1 MKRKFL
7 RMIAGIMCGVMM
19 VTSNGV
25 VTLAAP
31 SEISET
37 VSSVVSEE
45 MLDKSDIEIQADT
58 EAIDVEGD
66 SEIDSV
72 NEKKEIAD
80 THNPEQPDD
89 EESDEAVETEE
100 TVSTE
105 VINPTNARAPEAI
118 ADCLT
123 IDEEGVLSLLPGA
136 DKTNLPV
143 EITAET
149 FRRLESEGKTVKVIS
164 AGIFDNNSSVE
175 FIEIPKTVIAIADG
189 AFSNAQNL
197 SKVSFEDGSNLTELP
212 KEAFY
217 NCKKL
222 GTGSILW
229 IPDTIKYIGEDCFAG
244 CTGLSS
250 IDVANSQ
257 LELIGKRAFQG
268 CTSLGNVPLEKMITL
283 KTISDRAF
291 EGCSALKKVT
301 LPSSV
306 QEIASE
312 AYKNCSSVELVDLSK
327 TNNLNLK
334 EYAFAYCGVREIKFS
349 DTMSEVPSNA
359 FGACNRL
366 GVGSNGLAIPLIV
379 GNNDT
384 GITKICTNAF
394 ADCKALKEIEL
405 RESVNVV
412 EANAFSGCSSV
423 NKITVNSGA
432 SSMDDG
438 ATIELNATSFPRNQ
452 GMKIYGY
459 GGTVK
464 EWQGQYVSQGVK
476 YESLY
481 PAYHVAV
488 PSYSKGLTLSLVNT
502 EKELRIGDVL
512 TIAVEPDEGYSV
524 LSITVNGEVMQYNE
538 AKKIATLTIKSN
550 NIKND
555 AIQVEASFVENEKA
569 QSGTYDVFIA
579 DANVKDSLEFV
590 KTATNDEYNL
600 IFGSSYMSTKLKFER
615 NSEAIGNWAFNFK
628 SSDANTVSV
637 DVDGNIRA
645 IKKTRNPVVITATLK
660 ANENVKKRIN
670 VTVKEDANLK
680 EVKNFSFGS
689 SKKVIPTETIKK
701 VEGSFYTYID
711 NTLGLDVLQISS
723 VAAKA
728 SVNTIS
734 VTANAINSLD
744 KPLDCGYTWTVL
756 DTKIAEVKSASTNS
770 SDNTVT
776 VKAVGQTTITA
787 TSKLADKDGKKISKS
802 FIVRVVD
809 MTPIIE
815 QNSITINP
823 SSDERTYFDV
833 VPVYNST
840 VTGVAIG
847 KKTSAG
853 FKEDNTV
860 FVINQLPNKRL
871 LIGLTSSAK
880 KQYENGTP
888 VSFTDYYL
896 QVEIDNNKNVL
907 YEMKMPKITI
917 SNVKPNASLKLSGKI
932 NIFYAGNSGSTG
944 SVSAVVSASKEYV
957 LDNTYV
963 PVLMPFTTTSS
974 YDQKFVEN
982 FSVKAEK
989 EGNNSK
995 LVITQKAEKLA
1006 CDANGKPVTTGYI
1019 RLKYIGYDAIDI
1031 KVTVP
1036 TEKKAPQYVLSQT
1049 KISTS
1054 KKAKGQVLELKLLD
1068 KNTKQTVDLSEAD
1081 ITYDPEKSTGVFN
1094 DIGMQ
1099 PTIVNDSIQIEL
1111 PNGLLSNAKAVLN
1124 VINNNWTNE
1133 SPLQFTLNVNAVTT
1147 APKVTFANSTV
1158 TINSA
1163 CDNEVDTEVK
1173 VTMADDIQDISFDEF
1188 SFSGKA
1194 SAAEEGKKIAVKYT
1208 GNVIKAS
1215 YEEGNVPKLGTYSFK
1230 ATPTIT
1236 YVGGATE
1243 VLAPVSIKVA
1253 IVKKVPSMKLS
1264 AASTTLN
1271 TYLAGENAET
1281 ASIKYSWKNMTQG
1294 SVLGYVPDTTNAKI
1308 WCDGTEYDFDKAPIT
1323 VKFVEEKDVRYVKI
1337 SANDSFTSTTKVVIK
1352 KLSIGNATVSNLS
1365 FTVKANTKA
1374 PTLSIVS
1381 KGSINVLDEESAIAY
1396 TVSVK
1401 NYNGILNPDSIKLV
1415 AEAEG
1420 ASVFGTD
1427 FHYELK
1433 PDAGFAKNKKL
1444 YLKVK
1449 PDCVNKIKN
1458 LNYTIQL
1465 KAKLGTFET
1474 ENVKLTFKP
1483 TQTMPKLSVNP
1494 TSMNF
1499 YMGAAGLEKIV
1510 TVTQSS
1516 IKTAQI
1522 TDVKWASTTP
1532 NAVKKAFEAPAY
1544 DSATGKLTIKMKNPA
1559 LLVAGNSYSLD
1570 YEIVCKNQLIGTTGT
1585 TFTVK
1590 VTMK

>member
-7 RMIAGIMCGVMM
+7 KMIAGIMCGVMM

-45 MLDKSDIEIQADT
+45 MLDESGIEIQADT

-66 SEIDSV
+66 FEIDSV

-105 VINPTNARAPEAI
+105 VINPANARAPEAI
-118 ADCLT
+118 VECLT
-123 IDEEGVLSLLPGA
+123 VDSEGVLSLLPEA
-136 DKTNLPV
+136 DKTKLPT
-143 EITAET
+143 EITAQT
-149 FRRLESEGKTVKVIS
+149 FRLLETEGKTVKVIS

-175 FIEIPKTVIAIADG
+175 FIEIPKTVTAIADG
-189 AFSNAQNL
+189 AFINAQNL

-268 CTSLGNVPLEKMITL
+268 CTSLGNVPLEKIITL

-312 AYKNCSSVELVDLSK
+312 AYKNCSSIELVDLSK

-379 GNNDT
+379 GNNGT

-615 NSEAIGNWAFNFK
+615 NSEAIGNWAFNFR
-628 SSDANTVSV
+628 SSDSNTVSV
-637 DVDGNIRA
+637 DSDGNIRA
-645 IKKTRNPVVITATLK
+645 IKKSGNPVVITATLK
-660 ANENVKKRIN
+660 ANEAVKKKIN
-670 VTVKEDANLK
+670 VTVNADGNLK
-680 EVKNFSFGS
+680 ELKYFSFGS
-689 SKKVIPTETIKK
+689 NKKVIPTETIKR
-701 VEGSFYTYID
+701 VEGSFSTYID
-711 NTLGLDVLQISS
+711 SNLGIEVLQISS
-723 VAAKA
+723 NAAK
-728 SVNTIS
+728 SSDNTIP
-734 VTANAINSLD
+734 VTANAVNSLD
-744 KPLDCGYTWTVL
+744 KTVDCGYTWTVL
-756 DTKIAEVKSASTNS
+756 DNKIVEVKSASTNGS
-770 SDNTVT
+770 ENTLA
-776 VKAVGQTTITA
+776 VKAVGQTTVTA
-787 TSKLADKDGKKISKS
+787 TTKLADKAGKKLSRT

-823 SSDERTYFDV
+823 SSEEKTYFDV
-833 VPVYNST
+833 VPVYSST
-840 VTGVAIG
+840 ITGYAIG
-847 KKTSAG
+847 KMTSAG
-853 FKEDNTV
+853 FQEESNPI
-860 FVINQLPNKRL
+860 FVISQAQNNRF
-871 LIGLTSSAK
+871 LIGLTERAK
-880 KQYENGTP
+880 KQYESSSA
-888 VSFTDYYL
+888 SFADYYL
-896 QVEIDNNKNVL
+896 QVEIDHDKNVL
-907 YEMKMPKITI
+907 YEAKLPKITI
-917 SNVKPNASLKLSGKI
+917 SNVKPNASIKLSGKI
-932 NIFYAGNSGSTG
+932 NTFYAGNSGATG
-944 SVSAVVSASKEYV
+944 QVSAVVSAGKTYI
-957 LDNTYV
+957 LDNTV
-963 PVLMPFTTTSS
+963 EPILLPLTKIPGD
-974 YDQKFVEN
+974 DQKFVDN
-982 FSVKAEK
+982 FSVKAVK
-989 EGNNSK
+989 AGDNSK
-995 LVITQKAEKLA
+995 LVITQKVEKLA
-1006 CDANGKPVTTGYI
+1006 CDANGRPVTTGYI
-1019 RLKYIGYDAIDI
+1019 RLKYVGYNAVDI

-1054 KKAKGQVLELKLLD
+1054 VKAKGQILELQLLD
-1068 KNTKQTVDLSEAD
+1068 KKTKQPVDLSEAD
-1081 ITYDPEKSTGVFN
+1081 VTYDPKESSVLFN
-1094 DIGMQ
+1094 EFGMK
-1099 PTIVNDSIQIEL
+1099 PTIENNIIRIEL
-1111 PNGLLSNAKAVLN
+1111 PNGIRSNATAVLDF
-1124 VINNNWTNE
+1124 INKNWSNDT
-1133 SPLQFTLNVNAVTT
+1133 PLQFALDVNAVSQL
-1147 APKVTFANSTV
+1147 PKVTFTNSKV
-1158 TINSA
+1158 TINAS
-1163 CDNEVDTEVK
+1163 CDNEVETGIK
-1173 VTMADDIQDISFDEF
+1173 VTMANDIQDISFSDF
-1188 SFSGKA
+1188 AYAGKS
-1194 SAAEEGKKIAVKYT
+1194 SATEEGKKITVKYEE
-1208 GNVIKAS
+1208 NVVKAS
-1215 YEEGNVPKLGTYSFK
+1215 YEEGNAPKSGTYSFK
-1230 ATPTIT
+1230 ATPTVT
-1236 YVGGATE
+1236 YLGGTTE
-1243 VLAPVSIKVA
+1243 VLSPVTIKVA
-1253 IVKKVPSMKLS
+1253 IVEKVPSIKLS
-1264 AASTTLN
+1264 ASSATLN
-1271 TYLAGENAET
+1271 SNLAGENIET
-1281 ASIKYSWKNMTQG
+1281 ATIKYSWKNMTQG
-1294 SVLGYVPDTTNAKI
+1294 SVLGYVPDTSKAEI
-1308 WCDGTEYDFDKAPIT
+1308 RCDGKEYEFDKAPIN
-1323 VKFVEEKDVRYVKI
+1323 VNFVVENNIPYI
-1337 SANDSFTSTTKVVIK
+1337 HLTANASFCKKTKVVVK
-1352 KLSIGNATVSNLS
+1352 NLSIGNATVSDLS
-1365 FTVKANTKA
+1365 FTVKANTKV
-1374 PTLSIVS
+1374 PKLSVIT
-1381 KGSINVLDEESAIAY
+1381 KGAINVLDDDSAIIC
-1396 TVSVK
+1396 TVAMK
-1401 NYNGILNPDSIKLV
+1401 NYSGTLNPENVKIL
-1415 AEAEG
+1415 AEAAYGETFDK
-1420 ASVFGTD
+1420 SSHF
-1427 FHYELK
+1427 ELK
-1433 PDAGFAKNKKL
+1433 PDAEFGKNKKI

-1449 PDCVNKIKN
+1449 PDCVNEIRN
-1458 LNYTIQL
+1458 IEYTILLNAQL
-1465 KAKLGTFET
+1465 GALESDIFKLS
-1474 ENVKLTFKP
+1474 FKP
-1483 TQTMPKLSVNP
+1483 VQTMSKLSVNP

-1499 YMGAAGLEKIV
+1499 YMGAAGMEK
-1510 TVTQSS
+1510 TVVVSQPSV
-1516 IKTAQI
+1516 KTQI
-1522 TDVKWASTTP
+1522 TDVKWASTTSDT
-1532 NAVKKAFEAPAY
+1532 VKKAFEAPSY
-1544 DSATGKLTIKMKNPA
+1544 DTATGKLTIKLRNPA
-1559 LLVAGNSYSLD
+1559 LLVSGSSYSLE
-1570 YEIVCKNQLIGTTGT
+1570 YEIVCKNQLLNTKGS